1 MNNKR
6 EENLQMRTD
15 LEKSQE
21 NGWERS
27 SNFVRQQS
35 AEEVMNRRTKS
46 SSAKRKTDGKRPSKS
61 GLDRDKKIL
70 IIGAVT
76 VLLVIILIFS
86 AGKSWQRRTDK
97 KEIDTLSRLNAELKA
112 QVADLEKDNT
122 ELQKTVSSMKTE
134 TQSTGNSTGK
144 TSGKTHVLQT
154 AYNFRAEPNVDA
166 DIVLE
171 LDEGASVTIV
181 KELDDGWVQAQYN
194 GESGYLKCGDE
205 LTGSSNSQTGN
216 AAGNADSDADANAD
230 SDDGQDDEDSNEE

>member
-1 MNNKR
+1 
-6 EENLQMRTD
+6 MRTD

-35 AEEVMNRRTKS
+35 AEEVMNKRTGS
-46 SSAKRKTDGKRPSKS
+46 SSARKKPDRKRSSKS

-97 KEIDTLSRLNAELKA
+97 KEIDTLSQLNAELKA

-134 TQSTGNSTGK
+134 PQNTENSTES

-166 DIVLE
+166 EIVLE
-171 LDEGASVTIV
+171 LDEGATVTIV
-181 KELDDGWVQAQYN
+181 KELEDGWVQAQCN
-194 GESGYLKCGDE
+194 GENGYLKCGDE
-205 LTGSSNSQTGN
+205 LTGSSNSQNGN
-216 AAGNADSDADANAD
+216 DAGNADSDADSNEDSNAD
-230 SDDGQDDEDSNEE
+230 QDDEGSDEE

>member
-1 MNNKR
+1 
-6 EENLQMRTD
+6 MRTD

-35 AEEVMNRRTKS
+35 AEEVVNKRTKS
-46 SSAKRKTDGKRPSKS
+46 SSARRKTDGKRPSKN

-70 IIGAVT
+70 IIGVVA

-154 AYNFRAEPNVDA
+154 AYNFRAEPNVDS
-166 DIVLE
+166 DVVLE
-171 LDEGASVTIV
+171 LDEGTTVTIV
-181 KELDDGWVQAQYN
+181 KELEDGWVQAQCN
-194 GESGYLKCGDE
+194 GENGYLKCGDE
-205 LTGSSNSQTGN
+205 LTGSSNSQNGNTTGN
-216 AAGNADSDADANAD
+216 TGSDADSNEDSNADSNED
-230 SDDGQDDEDSNEE
+230 SNDGQDDEDSGEA

>member
-1 MNNKR
+1 
-6 EENLQMRTD
+6 MRTD